1 MNYYTEPKGKKNK
14 RMSFKAFNFN
24 PAITEGIKVMGYAEP
39 TPIQIKS
46 IPKIL
51 GGQDVMALAQT
62 GTGKTASFIL
72 PILQRLM
79 EKTDGAAVRALII
92 APTRELAEQTHR
104 VVEFLGEKTRIRGT
118 SIYGGVSMAAQVQ
131 VLRRGVQIVSACP
144 GRLLDHV
151 QQGTIDLSNV
161 EILVLDEADQM
172 LEMGFLPDI
181 KKILHH
187 LPDVRQTLLFSAT
200 MPETVKILSKQILR
214 DPAVVQIG
222 HPAPVSTVSHTFY
235 PVQTPSKRALLE
247 KLLGETDTGRV
258 IVFTKTKH
266 RSKNVAK
273 QLEQSGYTATA
284 LHGNLTQR
292 KRQQSIDGFHKG
304 HYQILVA
311 TDIAARGID
320 VQAVSHVINYD
331 IPATVDAY
339 THRIGRTGRAG
350 HTGWAFTFVGSEDG
364 YPEREIKKA
373 LGNKLNYCNVKGF
386 GCPDVLHLPLPTMKK
401 AEKGK
406 KWHPRRK

>member
-1 MNYYTEPKGKKNK
+1 
-14 RMSFKAFNFN
+14 
-24 PAITEGIKVMGYAEP
+24 MGYAEA
-39 TPIQIKS
+39 TPIQINS

-51 GGQDVMALAQT
+51 DGRDVMGLAQT
-62 GTGKTASFIL
+62 GTGKTAAFIL

-79 EKTDGAAVRALII
+79 EKSDGAAAVRALIV

-104 VVEFLGEKTRIRGT
+104 AVAVLGEKTRFRGT
-118 SIYGGVSMAAQVQ
+118 SIYGGVSMTQQVHALQ
-131 VLRRGVQIVSACP
+131 GGVEIVSACP

-151 QQGTIDLSNV
+151 RQGTIDLSRV

-172 LEMGFLPDI
+172 LDMGFLPDI
-181 KKILHH
+181 RKILHH
-187 LPDVRQTLLFSAT
+187 LPEARQTLLFSAT
-200 MPETVKILSKQILR
+200 MPEAVKILSKQILR
-214 DPAVVQIG
+214 DPAVVRIG
-222 HPAPVSTVSHTFY
+222 PPAPVSTVSHTFY

-266 RSKNVAK
+266 RSKSVAK
-273 QLEQSGYTATA
+273 QLEQSGYAATA
-284 LHGNLTQR
+284 LHGNLTQS
-292 KRQQSIDGFHKG
+292 KRRQSIDGFHKG
-304 HYQILVA
+304 RYKILVA

-350 HTGWAFTFVGSEDG
+350 HTGEAFTFVGSEDG
-364 YPEREIKKA
+364 YPEREIQRA
-373 LGNKLNYCNVKGF
+373 LGDKLSYCKVEGF
-386 GCPDVLHLPLPTMKK
+386 EVPEALHVVPPTVKK

-406 KWHPRRK
+406 KWHPRRRW